1 MFKISIYQ
9 TMYAFIL
16 LLTSILRLFGK
27 DPKDP
32 VPSLRSSGNV
42 LNSFN
47 CNKNS
52 CGFTDYQKRGYM
64 ENNLTLGIDTRY
76 TSYLI

>member
-1 MFKISIYQ
+1 
-9 TMYAFIL
+9 MYAFIL

-47 CNKNS
+47 CKKKFLWLYRLS
-52 CGFTDYQKRGYM
+52 KKRLHGK
-64 ENNLTLGIDTRY
+64 
-76 TSYLI
+76 